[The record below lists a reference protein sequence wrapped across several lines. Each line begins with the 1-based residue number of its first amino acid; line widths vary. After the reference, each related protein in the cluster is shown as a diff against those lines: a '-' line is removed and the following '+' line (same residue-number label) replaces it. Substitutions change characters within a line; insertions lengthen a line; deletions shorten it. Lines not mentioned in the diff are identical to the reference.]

1 MPKALLLSLILNLIF
16 LSASVLAGSP
26 PPTDALPLSQII
38 QTLEQRGDVAYF
50 GDIEW
55 EDDGYWEIEYIT
67 RDGQKREVKVDPV
80 SGQIRED

>member
-1 MPKALLLSLILNLIF
+1 MPKLLLLSLIFSLVF
-16 LSASVLAGSP
+16 LSAPALAGTP

-38 QTLEQRGDVAYF
+38 QTLEQRGDVACF